1 MNKRP
6 QLDQLFPDPAALSAG
21 RRAHRVRRAVAG
33 VGVLVLLSGGAG
45 IAQAAAADPV
55 VYRTATVG
63 DHDVQSLLTTV
74 GTVEAVSQ
82 AAVAFPTSGTVA
94 TVDVEVGDTVVV
106 GETLATLDPTDLT
119 EALHTTQAAL
129 AQAELVLSKA
139 LNGESTATVG
149 AGSTGVAP
157 STGSSS
163 SATTAAAV
171 TTTTAAPATTPSTAT
186 DAATSPTST
195 DADAIRNA
203 QQAVVDGQK
212 AVDAALNEANQA
224 LAEADTVC
232 ADLDAALA
240 ALAATTPTTT
250 TADPTTT
257 TTTTTTAATTTTSV
271 DTASCRTALAAVR
284 SAQTAAATAQQQL
297 ARAATTLDDLL
308 AASASTAT
316 SGSSATAATPTN
328 TATTSTNIPAAN
340 AASANTA
347 STSTASTSTA
357 STVSSEELIADQK
370 AVDAAAVAVNA
381 AQQSLNQDVLVAPIT
396 GTVIGVE
403 LTVGDSVTAGS
414 STATIT
420 IVGDGGYE
428 VTTTVSVDDVTD
440 LAVGQS
446 ATFLVDGSA
455 DELNGE
461 IVSIG
466 VAPASGSTS
475 YPVTIALSS
484 PADDLRNGATGTV
497 AIVTAATTEAP
508 SVPTSAVA
516 TDGDRHTVTVLSGT
530 TTEEV
535 AVEVGV
541 VGATWTEVTSGL
553 DDGDEVVL
561 ASLAEALPGSA
572 TDTGSSGSTGTS
584 SGTAGAGGFTGGPP
598 SGMGGPPAG

>member
-1 MNKRP
+1 MSRRP
-6 QLDQLFPDPAALSAG
+6 QLDTLFPDPAAVSAG
-21 RRAHRVRRAVAG
+21 RRARRVRKAG
-33 VGVLVLLSGGAG
+33 AAVGVLVLLSGGVG
-45 IAQAAAADPV
+45 IAQAASAAPLA
-55 VYRTATVG
+55 YRTSAVG

-94 TVDVEVGDTVVV
+94 TVDVAVGDTVVV
-106 GETLATLDPTDLT
+106 GETLATLDATDLT
-119 EALHTTQAAL
+119 ETLHTKQAAL

-149 AGSTGVAP
+149 AGSTGAAP

-163 SATTAAAV
+163 SATAAVAAV

-186 DAATSPTST
+186 DAAASPTST

-203 QQAVVDGQK
+203 QQTVVDGQK

-224 LAEADTVC
+224 LAAADTVC
-232 ADLDAALA
+232 ADLDSALA
-240 ALAATTPTTT
+240 ALAATTSTTT

-257 TTTTTTAATTTTSV
+257 TTNAATTTTTV

-297 ARAATTLDDLL
+297 STAATTLDDLL
-308 AASASTAT
+308 ATSASAAI
-316 SGSSATAATPTN
+316 SGSSATTN
-328 TATTSTNIPAAN
+328 TNAAN
-340 AASANTA
+340 AASPNTASPNTAPTSTA
-347 STSTASTSTA
+347 STSTASAGTA

-370 AVDAAAVAVNA
+370 AVDAAAVDVIA
-381 AQQSLNQDVLVAPIT
+381 AQQALNQDVLVAPIA
-396 GTVIGVE
+396 GTVIGVG
-403 LTVGDSVTAGS
+403 LATGDSVTAAS
-414 STATIT
+414 STAVIT
-420 IVGDGGYE
+420 IVGEGGYE

-455 DELNGE
+455 DELDGE

-497 AIVTAATTEAP
+497 AIVTAATTAAR
-508 SVPTSAVA
+508 SVPTSAVT

-553 DDGDEVVL
+553 DEGDEVVL
-561 ASLAEALPGSA
+561 AALDEELPGSA
-572 TDTGSSGSTGTS
+572 TDTSSSSSTSGTS
-584 SGTAGAGGFTGGPP
+584 AGPGGFTGSPP
-598 SGMGGPPAG
+598 AGMGGTGGPPTG